1 MTSIKLKV
9 MAVVALVLAVLVVGM
24 GAYTRLTE
32 AGLGCPDWPG
42 CYGHHSVPTSEAEI
56 AKATAAFPDV
66 PLEPHKAWNEMIHR
80 YLAGSLGLLILALA
94 VQAVRQRRERILCIS
109 LVLVVIFQAALGM
122 WTVTLNL
129 MPLVVMGHLLGGF
142 LVLALLWLLVLK
154 QWDVSSPNISVTP
167 RLTVLV
173 WSGLMVLVAQI
184 ALGGWTSAN
193 YAAVVCTQLPLC
205 EGNWWQNYNVS
216 AALHVPPAETYQYG
230 VLDYGAR
237 TTIHVTHRL
246 GAVVTACFLLLLALS
261 WWRSSQDGLSKG
273 LAVALVLALCTQIGL
288 GISNVVLQL
297 PIAIAVGHS
306 LVAASLVLILVALL
320 WRLLQAKAVLVNKPT
335 CVSTLTG
342 SPVLSGGQHG

>member
-1 MTSIKLKV
+1 MTSTKLKITA
-9 MAVVALVLAVLVVGM
+9 MVALVLAVFVVGM

-42 CYGHHSVPTSEAEI
+42 CYGHHSVPTTAADI
-56 AKATAAFPDV
+56 AKANAAFPDT

-80 YLAGSLGLLILALA
+80 YLAGALGLLILGLAIRALW
-94 VQAVRQRRERILCIS
+94 QRHERILCVS
-109 LVLVVIFQAALGM
+109 LLLVVIFQAALGM

-154 QWDVSSPNISVTP
+154 QWEVPSPNVRGTP
-167 RLTVLV
+167 RLIALA
-173 WSGLMVLVAQI
+173 WGGLLILVAQI

-205 EGNWWQNYNVS
+205 EGNWWQNYNIS

-237 TTIHVTHRL
+237 TTIHVTHRI
-246 GAVVTACFLLLLALS
+246 GAVITACYLLFLAS
-261 WWRSSQDGLSKG
+261 IWWRSSQEHVSKG
-273 LAVALVLALCTQIGL
+273 LAVALVLALFTQVGL

-297 PIAIAVGHS
+297 PLAIAVAHN
-306 LVAASLVLILVALL
+306 LVAASLVLVLVAML
-320 WRLLQAKAVLVNKPT
+320 WRLHQAHALGAKQQVDLP
-335 CVSTLTG
+335 TLTAAR
-342 SPVLSGGQHG
+342 VLSGGQHG